1 MEILNYQGF
10 EFSHRRLKIKD
21 IFNLLYLSL
30 TLWSLKWYNPWL
42 VLLTLGEGD
51 GDKIF

>member
-1 MEILNYQGF
+1 MGLVNLDFIFPFFMSLIWWRDLFMEILNYQGF

-30 TLWSLKWYNPWL
+30 TL
-42 VLLTLGEGD
+42 
-51 GDKIF
+51 